1 LGAERAEGGHVSNQI
16 VHFHSAIPE
25 SAKPMFMLPDAVR
38 ADPLFINETMRR
50 IQNGDMTT
58 L

>member
-50 IQNGDMTT
+50 IQMAI
-58 L
+58 